1 MLNDPHELWGKYVED
16 RNSESKEKLIIHYAV
31 LVKKI
36 ANKISHYLPEHFSKE
51 DLNSYGV
58 FGLIDA
64 IERFNPALGIKFVSF
79 ASKRIRGAMI
89 DGIRKE
95 DWVPVNVRKKAREI
109 EQAYQKLEMLCEGN
123 ISDEEIAKEL
133 NITLPELSRWFN
145 SIQYVNVLS
154 LHEPINEEGASVLAD
169 NVQDKISPNPEELIE
184 KKEIIAVLT
193 KAIDELPEKEK
204 KVVSLYYYN
213 DRSNKEIAEILELS
227 DSRISQLHT
236 KAILRLRG
244 KLSRIKKEGLK

>member
-1 MLNDPHELWGKYVED
+1 MLKDPHELWGKYVED
-16 RNSESKEKLIIHYAV
+16 RNPEIKEKLIIYYVV
-31 LVKKI
+31 LVKRI
-36 ANKISHYLPEHFSKE
+36 ANKISYYLPEHFSKE
-51 DLNSYGV
+51 DLNSYGI

-109 EQAYQKLEMLCEGN
+109 EQAYQKLEMLKEGN

-133 NITLPELSRWFN
+133 NISLPELSRWFK
-145 SIQYVNVLS
+145 SIQYVNILS
-154 LHEPINEEGASVLAD
+154 LHEPLDEEGASVLAD
-169 NVQDKISPNPEELIE
+169 NVQDRISPNPEDLIE
-184 KKEIIAVLT
+184 KKEIIAILT
-193 KAIDELPEKEK
+193 KAINELPEKEK
-204 KVVSLYYYN
+204 NVVSLYYYN